1 MAARRSILCLAAF
14 VLGSGIAA
22 GSAPAQLP
30 NQSFEVFPS
39 AVHARV
45 GELVGL
51 RFRVRLDQTD
61 LLFDTVPRPTGE
73 VPQGVRI
80 VSVERLHRQS
90 DRTWT
95 GRAVVAFFRPGRQ
108 AVPVF
113 GLPFMRSVKGLSRGT
128 LASDSAFVEID
139 PVAPPGNPPLKDI
152 RDIVGKALPDWRPVA
167 GVLATAALGALAV
180 RRLRRRSRDRSAGL
194 PIGPS
199 APPLL
204 PNGPYESALARLAEI
219 ERNGW
224 TAGGDVAVHYAGV
237 ADTLRQYLEEAR
249 GVRAL
254 SATTSEFFAL
264 LPPVRDGTRGRGP
277 ALFHDA
283 DLVKFAC
290 ARPDPEAAARFI
302 RDARVL
308 LDEWH
313 AADGFLSSVQSS
325 SSSMR

>member
-1 MAARRSILCLAAF
+1 MRALDGGGAEAQPTVTTGGCIVRLAACLI
-14 VLGSGIAA
+14 VSEVAA
-22 GSAPAQLP
+22 GNAAAQLP
-30 NQSFEVFPS
+30 NQAFEVTP
-39 AVHARV
+39 AVAHARV
-45 GELVGL
+45 GDTISV

-73 VPQGVRI
+73 LPQGVR
-80 VSVERLHRQS
+80 VLSVERLHRHP

-113 GLPFMRSVKGLSRGT
+113 GLPFMRGVKGLSRGT

-152 RDIVGKALPDWRPVA
+152 RDIVGEALPDWRPVA
-167 GVLATAALGALAV
+167 GVLAAAALGALAV
-180 RRLRRRSRDRSAGL
+180 RRLRRRSRVRSAGV
-194 PIGPS
+194 PTEPS
-199 APPLL
+199 APMVL
-204 PNGPYESALARLAEI
+204 PNGPYESALARLGEI
-219 ERNGW
+219 ERDGW
-224 TAGGDVAVHYAGV
+224 IARGDVARHYAGV

-254 SATTSEFFAL
+254 SATTSELLAL
-264 LPPVRDGTRGRGP
+264 VPPVRDGASGRGP

-283 DLVKFAC
+283 DLVKFAR
-290 ARPDPEAAARFI
+290 ARPDPETAARFM

-308 LDEWH
+308 LDEWQ
-313 AADGFLSSVQSS
+313 AG
-325 SSSMR
+325 

>member
-1 MAARRSILCLAAF
+1 MTGRPSRLIIRLVACLI
-14 VLGSGIAA
+14 GSGAAA
-22 GSAPAQLP
+22 GAAAAQLP
-30 NQSFEVFPS
+30 NQAFEVTP
-39 AVHARV
+39 AVAHAGV
-45 GELVGL
+45 GDTISV

-73 VPQGVRI
+73 LPQGVR
-80 VSVERLHRQS
+80 VLSVERLHRQP

-108 AVPVF
+108 PVPVF
-113 GLPFMRSVKGLSRGT
+113 GLPFMRGVKGLSRGT

-152 RDIVGKALPDWRPVA
+152 RDIVGEALPDWRPVA
-167 GVLATAALGALAV
+167 GVLAAAALGALAV
-180 RRLRRRSRDRSAGL
+180 RRLRGRSRDRSAGV

-199 APPLL
+199 ALPVL

-224 TAGGDVAVHYAGV
+224 VAGGDVALHYAGV

-254 SATTSEFFAL
+254 SATTGELLGL
-264 LPPVRDGTRGRGP
+264 LPPVRDGTPGRSA

-308 LDEWH
+308 LDGWH
-313 AADGFLSSVQSS
+313 AAGSVSA
-325 SSSMR
+325 

>member
-45 GELVGL
+45 GELVAL

-180 RRLRRRSRDRSAGL
+180 RRLRRRARDTTTAL
-194 PIGPS
+194 PSGPP
-199 APPLL
+199 APPVV
-204 PNGPYESALARLAEI
+204 PSGPYQDALARLAEI
-219 ERNGW
+219 EREGW
-224 TAGGDVAVHYAGV
+224 PARGDVARHYAGV
-237 ADTLRQYLEEAR
+237 ADTLRQYLEEAW
-249 GVRAL
+249 GVGAL
-254 SATTSEFFAL
+254 TATTRELLAAL
-264 LPPVRDGTRGRGP
+264 APTHAGTGSPGIT
-277 ALFHDA
+277 LFHEA

-290 ARPDPEAAARFI
+290 ARPDAEAAARFI
-302 RDARVL
+302 RDARAL

-313 AADGFLSSVQSS
+313 AGQAVLTV
-325 SSSMR
+325 